1 MIGPTQ
7 TEIDNAL
14 ITHAENI
21 VNYSKAH
28 GLDDHRRLTFV
39 YLAELWDKL
48 SLDGV
53 LDDALMSR
61 LLARKNLWV
70 QPAAPQPA
78 VVAAPVATKKS
89 GKVLLSVPYWKQTDN
104 YRDAARTCFSSS
116 MAMIVE
122 FLNKDALTG
131 DDQYVK
137 TVFNIGD
144 TTDPN
149 VHLKAL
155 PYYGVEGTYRQNM
168 GFDDLDEELYA
179 GYPVGIGIL
188 HHGPLSAP
196 SGGHWM
202 VCRGRNEDGSG
213 YYMNDP
219 YGSLLDGYQGP
230 VENGQC
236 VQYSKEILKARWTA
250 EGGSSGWGMTCR
262 KKA

>member
-7 TEIDNAL
+7 IEIDNAL
-14 ITHAENI
+14 INHAQNI
-21 VNYSKAH
+21 ASYLKGH
-28 GLDDHRRLTFV
+28 GVDEHQRLALIH
-39 YLAELWDKL
+39 LAESWDKL
-48 SLDGV
+48 SVDG
-53 LDDALMSR
+53 LMDDALMSR

-70 QPAAPQPA
+70 QPTTPTQPA
-78 VVAAPVATKKS
+78 AVAAPVAQKS

-179 GYPVGIGIL
+179 GYPVGVAIL
-188 HHGPLSAP
+188 HRGPLSSP
-196 SGGHWM
+196 TGGHWI
-202 VCRGRNEDGSG
+202 VCRGRNEDGTG
-213 YYMNDP
+213 YYFNDP
-219 YGSLLDGYQGP
+219 YGSVNSAYTGP
-230 VENGQC
+230 VEEGQC
-236 VQYSKEILKARWTA
+236 VMYERHLLEARWCV
-250 EGGSSGWGMTCR
+250 EGGNSGWGMTCR
-262 KKA
+262 RK